1 MTEVIERIKA
11 KEIERGKEKRN
22 VPKLR
27 FREFKDE
34 WETKSI
40 KDFSERIIRKNK
52 DNISKRVLTISAQYG
67 LINQEEF
74 FNKSVASKNL
84 EGYYLLENGEFAYN
98 KSYSNGYPFGAI
110 KKLNKYKNG
119 VVSNLYVCFKADNKL
134 VNSNFLE
141 QYFETDKWHKEI
153 SMIAVEGA
161 RNHGLLNISISDF
174 FETKHNIPLIQEQ
187 KKIAHFFALIYKKI
201 EKQSEKV
208 EALKTYQKGIMQKI
222 FKQEIRF
229 KDENG
234 REYPEWE
241 EKRLWEFLIPR
252 VEKQIPTK
260 EAPLMAFTSTGG
272 IESKG
277 ERYDRSFL
285 VKNHKKLYKRTEL
298 NDFIYSSNN
307 LDVGSIGLNKYGT
320 AVISDVYEIFIINN
334 QASLVFISTM
344 IKMPK
349 MLYKIIQY
357 RQGVMYGQY
366 RIHTDNF
373 LKVKDFMPCLEE
385 QIKIANL
392 FNAIDKKIEKEE
404 EKLEDLKV
412 WKKGLLQKMFI

>member
-1 MTEVIERIKA
+1 
-11 KEIERGKEKRN
+11 
-22 VPKLR
+22 
-27 FREFKDE
+27 
-34 WETKSI
+34 
-40 KDFSERIIRKNK
+40 
-52 DNISKRVLTISAQYG
+52 
-67 LINQEEF
+67 
-74 FNKSVASKNL
+74 
-84 EGYYLLENGEFAYN
+84 
-98 KSYSNGYPFGAI
+98 
-110 KKLNKYKNG
+110 
-119 VVSNLYVCFKADNKL
+119 
-134 VNSNFLE
+134 
-141 QYFETDKWHKEI
+141 
-153 SMIAVEGA
+153 
-161 RNHGLLNISISDF
+161 
-174 FETKHNIPLIQEQ
+174 
-187 KKIAHFFALIYKKI
+187 
-201 EKQSEKV
+201 
-208 EALKTYQKGIMQKI
+208 MQKI

-241 EKRLWEFLIPR
+241 EKRLGEFLIPR

>member
-1 MTEVIERIKA
+1 MTEVIEQIKI
-11 KEIERGKEKRN
+11 KEIEQGKEKRN
-22 VPKLR
+22 VPEMR
-27 FREFKDE
+27 FRGFEDE
-34 WETKSI
+34 WE
-40 KDFSERIIRKNK
+40 E
-52 DNISKRVLTISAQYG
+52 
-67 LINQEEF
+67 
-74 FNKSVASKNL
+74 
-84 EGYYLLENGEFAYN
+84 
-98 KSYSNGYPFGAI
+98 
-110 KKLNKYKNG
+110 KKLNNFLKESRIVGSNGDKAKKLTVKLWAKGVVPKKEIYEGSNNTQYYIRKKGQLIYGKLDFLNCAFGIIPDELDGYESTIDSPAFNINNIVPYFLYNKIIQKNFYKKNG
-119 VVSNLYVCFKADNKL
+119 DIADGSRKAKRIHQDT
-134 VNSNFLE
+134 FLN
-141 QYFETDKWHKEI
+141 
-153 SMIAVEGA
+153 M
-161 RNHGLLNISISDF
+161 SINVPS
-174 FETKHNIPLIQEQ
+174 LQEQ
-187 KKIAHFFALIYKKI
+187 KKIADFLSLVDKKI
-201 EKQSEKV
+201 EKQSEKI
-208 EALKTYQKGIMQKI
+208 EALKTYQKGIIQKI

-241 EKRLWEFLIPR
+241 EKRLGEFLIPR

-404 EKLEDLKV
+404 EKLEELKV
-412 WKKGLLQKMFI
+412 WKKGLLQKMFV

>member
-1 MTEVIERIKA
+1 MTKVIERIKA
-11 KEIERGKEKRN
+11 KEMERGKEKRN
-22 VPKLR
+22 IPKLR

-34 WETKSI
+34 WKTKSI

-161 RNHGLLNISISDF
+161 RNHGLLNISIPDF

-187 KKIAHFFALIYKKI
+187 KKIAHFFALIDRKI
-201 EKQSEKV
+201 EKQSEKI
-208 EALKTYQKGIMQKI
+208 EALKTYQKGIIQKI

-234 REYPEWE
+234 REYPEW
-241 EKRLWEFLIPR
+241 
-252 VEKQIPTK
+252 
-260 EAPLMAFTSTGG
+260 G
-272 IESKG
+272 
-277 ERYDRSFL
+277 
-285 VKNHKKLYKRTEL
+285 NKKI
-298 NDFIYSSNN
+298 N
-307 LDVGSIGLNKYGT
+307 
-320 AVISDVYEIFIINN
+320 EIFILTRGEVIAKTAISDKKTEIFKYPVYSSQTTNKGILGYDAKFDFSGEYLTWTTDGANAGKVFKRKGEFRCTNVCGLLVEKAETKGFANNCIKEILDKATPRHVSYVGNPKLMNNVMGNIRINIPCLSE
-334 QASLVFISTM
+334 QSKIAEFLTTIDE
-344 IKMPK
+344 KMDK
-349 MLYKIIQY
+349 EEKKLEK
-357 RQGVMYGQY
+357 
-366 RIHTDNF
+366 
-373 LKVKDFMPCLEE
+373 LKVY
-385 QIKIANL
+385 
-392 FNAIDKKIEKEE
+392 
-404 EKLEDLKV
+404 
-412 WKKGLLQKMFI
+412 KKGLLQKMFV